1 MRLISMTL
9 RGFKSF
15 ASTTVFDFNDGI
27 NAIIGPNGSGKSNV
41 VDALLWVLG
50 EQGSKNL
57 RGSAMQDVIFAG
69 TSHKSPLGRAKVTL
83 VLDNSEH
90 ELPLPH
96 STVEISRTL
105 FRGGG
110 SEYEINGTTVR
121 LSDVQELFNTASIAK
136 GEHSIIGQ
144 GHIDKVLQSS
154 ATERRALIEQAAGI
168 LTYRRRAEKTERKL
182 HAMKADLNRLEDL
195 NKELTNQLKPL
206 GEQATNARTAYEIQ
220 AQIRELREKLLA
232 HEALTQHQEHTQDED
247 LYQKTQIQHRKL
259 TETLNTCH
267 NKKTQHHALQT
278 QLDQRRQEQHE
289 NLQELEKIMAATQSL
304 RALAQERTR
313 LTEKNNSL
321 ESYQQ
326 HLRRT
331 EDSIIQEKAEEQ
343 QLRQQCEDLTRTLQ
357 DLTLRYEQQHQKI
370 ERCQEQIQQQQHRRK
385 EHQERLTHSITERA
399 SLRAKYERIRAEH
412 QRYREELKN
421 AQTQHQNYAQ
431 NLDQLTH
438 TLQEHT
444 KTLQH
449 EEQQQQQL
457 RLKHEEYARKS
468 EHSRNI
474 CTQRAITVHTLQA
487 SITSLKQLLQTP
499 EENTPEHTGNPLHR
513 LIQIQQ
519 GKERAIAHALGKYA
533 QSYLYEKPTYNT
545 SHNTLFA
552 PHNTLTTHT
561 ENINGLTPAIHCVST
576 EHPNAQQILQQ
587 ALTHIYFTPEFTEDQ
602 HHLLEQHPHIV
613 IYDSQGRRYTN
624 YSYNTAEPEDNHL
637 EIAAQISA
645 LTQELTHAETLEQ
658 EAQKQHD
665 HHTQKLAQ
673 IKEQEHETARHI
685 GKIQKTIHRLETE
698 HAQLTTQHRHEQ
710 EQHQY
715 QQKKLARYRAE
726 EQEHAQLLEHLNQ
739 TITTLQKQQPPE
751 NPQQLQEH
759 NTLKEELEHLSHQRT
774 IAQNSLT
781 HTQQYLQLNQE
792 KLQELETH
800 LNTLQEHTAQEQQHE
815 QQRLLQQQRANTVAQ
830 CAQKLLETL
839 TQEHSQ
845 QQQHYRALSE
855 EFSTLNHTCQNIED
869 ELADITHQ
877 HQTLTNTLQKLSL
890 KKAQSSIRYENLN
903 QRLNE
908 ELGCTIEELLET
920 HQNYLQN
927 NTPHRA
933 ELEKNLHQEQ
943 QRLKALGTVNPLAL
957 EEYQALDERQ
967 QYLHTQITDLK
978 KSRASMRSLMAELNR
993 HMKTAFVEAFE
1004 QTKDAFERIFAELF
1018 PGGEGTLALTD
1029 DEDLLNC
1036 GIEIHARPADKKVQ
1050 RLSLLS
1056 GGERALASLALVTA
1070 IFEARPAPFYVLDEV
1085 EAALDDRNLSRVLPV
1100 FERLGQTSQLLII
1113 THKPRTMEIAQ
1124 TLYGITM
1131 FQGVSNVISQDAQ
1144 SIRDALES

>member
-15 ASTTVFDFNDGI
+15 ASTTVFNFNDGI

-69 TSHKSPLGRAKVTL
+69 TTHKSPLGRAKVTL

-110 SEYEINGTTVR
+110 SEYEINGATVR
-121 LSDVQELFNTASIAK
+121 LSDIQELFNTASIAK

-154 ATERRALIEQAAGI
+154 ATERRALIEQATGI

-182 HAMKADLNRLEDL
+182 HAMKVDLNRLEDL

-232 HEALTQHQEHTQDED
+232 HQAFTQHQEHTQHEE
-247 LYQKTQIQHRKL
+247 LYQKTHTQHRKL

-267 NKKTQHHALQT
+267 NKKTQHHTLRT
-278 QLDQRRQEQHE
+278 ELDQHRQEHYE
-289 NLQELEKIMAATQSL
+289 NLQELEKIMAAAQSL
-304 RALAQERTR
+304 KALAQERSR
-313 LTEKNNSL
+313 ATEKNNSL

-326 HLRRT
+326 HLQRT
-331 EDSIIQEKAEEQ
+331 EESIAHEKAEEQ
-343 QLRQQCEDLTRTLQ
+343 QLRQHCEELEHTLQ
-357 DLTLRYEQQHQKI
+357 ELTQRYEQQHQKL
-370 ERCQEQIQQQQHRRK
+370 EQCQEQIQQQQQRQK
-385 EHQERLTHSITERA
+385 EHQEQLTRNITERA

-412 QRYREELKN
+412 QRYREELDN
-421 AQTQHQNYAQ
+421 AQTQRQDYAQ
-431 NLDQLTH
+431 KLEQLTH

-444 KTLQH
+444 KTLQD
-449 EEQQQQQL
+449 EEKQQQQL
-457 RLKHEEYARKS
+457 RVEREEYAHKS
-468 EHSRNI
+468 EQSRNL
-474 CTQRAITVHTLQA
+474 CTQRSITVHTLQA
-487 SITSLKQLLQTP
+487 SIASLEQLLQTHH
-499 EENTPEHTGNPLHR
+499 ESKPEHTGKPLHT
-513 LIQIQQ
+513 LIHIKSGQ
-519 GKERAIAHALGKYA
+519 ERAIAHALGAYA

-545 SHNTLFA
+545 AHNTIFTPSSPTPPTKNLK
-552 PHNTLTTHT
+552 
-561 ENINGLTPAIHCVST
+561 GLTPAIQYVTT
-576 EHPNAQQILQQ
+576 ENTTAQHVLQQ
-587 ALTHIYFTPEFTEDQ
+587 ALANIYLTEEFTTENQ
-602 HHLLEQHPHIV
+602 QLLEEHPHIT
-613 IYDSQGRRYTN
+613 IYDIRGRRYSN
-624 YSYNTAEPEDNHL
+624 YSYNTAELEDNHL
-637 EIAAQISA
+637 EIAARVTT
-645 LTQELTHAETLEQ
+645 LTQELKEAEILEE
-658 EAQKQHD
+658 EAQKQHRA
-665 HHTQKLAQ
+665 HTQKLTQ
-673 IKEQEHETARHI
+673 LKEQEHELARRL
-685 GKIQKTIHRLETE
+685 GNTQKTIHRLETE
-698 HAQLTTQHRHEQ
+698 QAQLTTQHQHEQ
-710 EQHQY
+710 EQYQY
-715 QQKKLARYRAE
+715 QQKKLARYRVE
-726 EQEHAQLLEHLNQ
+726 EQEHAQLLEQLNHN
-739 TITTLQKQQPPE
+739 IAALQKQQPTD
-751 NPQQLQEH
+751 NPQQLEEQ
-759 NTLKEELEHLSHQRT
+759 NTLKEELEHLTQERT
-774 IAQNSLT
+774 IAQNSLS
-781 HTQQYLQLNQE
+781 HTQRYLLLNRE
-792 KLQELETH
+792 KRQELETH
-800 LNTLQEHTAQEQQHE
+800 LNTLQKHTAQEQHHE
-815 QQRLLQQQRANTVAQ
+815 QQRLLQQQRAHTVAR
-830 CAQKLLETL
+830 CAQKLLEKL
-839 TQEHSQ
+839 TQERNNQ
-845 QQQHYRALSE
+845 EQKYRAITE
-855 EFSTLNHTCQNIED
+855 ELKALTHTCQNVED
-869 ELADITHQ
+869 QLADITHQ
-877 HQTLTNTLQKLSL
+877 HQTLSNTLQKLTL
-890 KKAQSSIRYENLN
+890 TQAQSSIRYENLN
-903 QRLNE
+903 QRIGE
-908 ELGCTIEELLET
+908 ELGCTLEELIET
-920 HQNYLQN
+920 HHDYLAHHAPE
-927 NTPHRA
+927 TS

-967 QYLHTQITDLK
+967 QYLHTQITDMK
-978 KSRASMRSLMAELNR
+978 KSRAAMRSLIAELNR

-1100 FERLGQTSQLLII
+1100 FERLGQKSQLLII

-1131 FQGVSNVISQDAQ
+1131 FQGISNVISQDAQ
-1144 SIRDALES
+1144 AIRNALES